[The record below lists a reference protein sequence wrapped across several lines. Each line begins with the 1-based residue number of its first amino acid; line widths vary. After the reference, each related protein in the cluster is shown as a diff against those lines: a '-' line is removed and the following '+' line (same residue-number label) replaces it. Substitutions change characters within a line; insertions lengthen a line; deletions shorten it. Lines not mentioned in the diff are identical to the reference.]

1 MKYFLRASVFY
12 TLLLATIVLT
22 GASAH
27 ALQTHWEDTEGGRMR
42 LSIDPM
48 PAADGLIH
56 GALEIDLDTNW
67 KTYWIDPGSTG
78 IPPLVDLT
86 GSQGITLKSMKLPA
100 PVRVDDGYSIWAGY
114 KHSVAYALTFEQQ
127 GAAKL
132 RANVFIGICD
142 KICVPFQTTF
152 SLDIPAAEDVQQ
164 TDVSALRVIQQA
176 KGNLPGQARDD
187 FAITSAALSE
197 DEGSL
202 VVSMRVPVDD
212 KSTHRP
218 EVFVSANGWFFGQP
232 QEISNSQG
240 SASVRVPVV
249 MKPKNPALL
258 KAPFYFVL
266 TFGEQ
271 AVEANLPV
279 N

>member
-1 MKYFLRASVFY
+1 M
-12 TLLLATIVLT
+12 
-22 GASAH
+22 
-27 ALQTHWEDTEGGRMR
+27 
-42 LSIDPM
+42 
-48 PAADGLIH
+48 
-56 GALEIDLDTNW
+56 
-67 KTYWIDPGSTG
+67 
-78 IPPLVDLT
+78 
-86 GSQGITLKSMKLPA
+86 
-100 PVRVDDGYSIWAGY
+100 
-114 KHSVAYALTFEQQ
+114 
-127 GAAKL
+127 
-132 RANVFIGICD
+132 
-142 KICVPFQTTF
+142 
-152 SLDIPAAEDVQQ
+152 
-164 TDVSALRVIQQA
+164 SALRVIQQA

-240 SASVRVPVV
+240 SATVRVPVV

-258 KAPFYFVL
+258 KEPFYFVL

-271 AVEANLPV
+271 AVEANLSV